1 MEVPDF
7 VAHFKIS
14 KWETQDIQPKFDLP
28 QLWVHVEGVPHTVR
42 HFHGLWAMG
51 SLLGTAVDVD
61 LPTLYNQN
69 GVRVLV
75 AMMNPDNLNKH
86 KHEKGYY
93 VDATVILKLKGYDF
107 RFRKQAA
114 GFQPDTMY
122 SPFFW
127 RSDGL
132 EDNNSYDAK
141 GKGAMPDQNVTSSSN
156 VTNLV
161 VDGAAAGQ
169 GGGPSLVQ
177 QRNGAADQLASSASR
192 PVEGA
197 SRGRP
202 NVMGRTLPPRV
213 QLLDVAL
220 HGPPVVRL
228 GMARPLAREPL
239 VQDFVAPVTMQLPII
254 AGPLVETLEVAGPTF
269 VEDLGCGASVLPKS
283 AAPIAQAGAEVLAH
297 AHKDAS
303 HVSSL
308 AALSSS
314 VSVGAGVGGVS
325 SPAMTP
331 PTTSTPDSSS
341 PAVLPGLHP
350 SQPPSSPIASAVSVY
365 FVSPPRWSVRYGEA
379 ADGSSVTDKDSMHR
393 AMRRKAQINLDYSG
407 TISPSKAK
415 SYLSFSTP
423 VIESKLCSVGIKLG
437 NSEKDISISSGV
449 LRRMEVDRLM
459 VTPKVLTF
467 SNTTYIVDEEE
478 FDTTDGQLLSQLIGD
493 VSDVIMDE
501 SRLSSLYELKASG
514 RKIGSCSSK
523 KGEKPK
529 KRAKVSASAIVSR

>member
-1 MEVPDF
+1 MKIPDF
-7 VAHFKIS
+7 AAHFKIS

-42 HFHGLWAMG
+42 HFHGLWAIG
-51 SLLGTAVDVD
+51 SLLGTTVDVD

-69 GVRVLV
+69 VVRVLV
-75 AMMNPDNLNKH
+75 AMMNPDTLNKH
-86 KHEKGYY
+86 KDEKGYY

-114 GFQPDTMY
+114 GFQPDPMY

-132 EDNNSYDAK
+132 EDDDSYDAK
-141 GKGAMPDQNVTSSSN
+141 GKGAMPDQNMASSSN
-156 VTNLV
+156 ITSME

-169 GGGPSLVQ
+169 GGGPSSVQ
-177 QRNGAADQLASSASR
+177 QRNGAADQLASYASG
-192 PVEGA
+192 PAVGA

-202 NVMGRTLPPRV
+202 NVMGRTLPPRA
-213 QLLDVAL
+213 QLLGAAL
-220 HGPPVVRL
+220 HGPPVVQL
-228 GMARPLAREPL
+228 GIARPLAREPL
-239 VQDFVAPVTMQLPII
+239 MQDLVAPVSMQLPII
-254 AGPLVETLEVAGPTF
+254 DGPLFASLEVAGPSSL
-269 VEDLGCGASVLPKS
+269 EDLGCGASVLPMS
-283 AAPIAQAGAEVLAH
+283 AAPITQAGAEMLAH
-297 AHKDAS
+297 AHDDAG

-314 VSVGAGVGGVS
+314 VPMGAVVGGVS

-331 PTTSTPDSSS
+331 PNTSTPDSSS
-341 PAVLPGLHP
+341 PTLLPGLHP
-350 SQPPSSPIASAVSVY
+350 SQPPSSPIASAVSAD
-365 FVSPPRWSVRYGEA
+365 FVSPPRRSVRYGEA
-379 ADGSSVTDKDSMHR
+379 ADGSSVTDEDSMHR

-437 NSEKDISISSGV
+437 SSEKDISISSSV
-449 LRRMEVDRLM
+449 LRRMEVDRLT
-459 VTPKVLTF
+459 VTPKVSTF
-467 SNTTYIVDEEE
+467 PNTTYIDDEEE
-478 FDTTDGQLLSQLIGD
+478 YDTTDGQLLSQLIGD

-501 SRLSSLYELKASG
+501 ARLSSLYELKASG
-514 RKIGSCSSK
+514 RKSGSCSSK
-523 KGEKPK
+523 KGKKPK
-529 KRAKVSASAIVSR
+529 KRAKVSPSAIVSR